1 MAQLIAK
8 KFNVKPLPKSDQEFS
23 VAAAKQLRILKEIA
37 VYSFKSTLKLKFDST
52 TDILPGKRC
61 HINGICLAMVVKSWM
76 FLMTG
81 LR

>member
-8 KFNVKPLPKSDQEFS
+8 KFNLEPLPKSDQEFG
-23 VAAAKQLRILKEIA
+23 VAVAKQLRRPKETA
-37 VYSFKSTLKLKFDST
+37 APSFKSTLKLKLYSI
-52 TDILPGKRC
+52 TDTSPAKGAILTEFAGK
-61 HINGICLAMVVKSWM
+61 MVVKSWM